1 MQVPTAQRP
10 RRNPPQTTGR
20 APATSGKTPPA
31 PRGESRT
38 PPTYSAAALADR
50 VGKHLVEVL
59 AGRRPLHQI
68 RQWLSRPVA
77 SLLATLVRSGS
88 LLHDR
93 TRLNSVH
100 ACLTNSTTVEACL
113 VVDEVKRHRAVTI
126 RLEQQRMSWCCT
138 LLALV

>member
-1 MQVPTAQRP
+1 MHVPAAQRP
-10 RRNPPQTTGR
+10 RQNPIQTTPR
-20 APATSGKTPPA
+20 TSASGKTTTA

-50 VGKHLVEVL
+50 AGTHLVEVL

-68 RQWLSRPVA
+68 HQWLSRPVA
-77 SLLATLVRSGS
+77 SLLATLVRSGG

-93 TRLNSVH
+93 TRLSSVH
-100 ACLTNSTTVEACL
+100 ACLTSSTTVEACL
-113 VVDEVKRHRAVTI
+113 VVDEVKRHRALTI